1 MRIKGNFLKDYVA
14 VVQATPDLNWDR
26 YLTPEDWEIVR
37 SMIVPSMWYP
47 VEVMAHIGR
56 GIFEMRSGENYGV
69 VRAAGRARATLAYD
83 ETAKSFLLKD
93 NPGEALKAYAMIAK
107 RYVDELNV
115 EVLSAGRGR
124 AEVLFYPVDDA
135 PAWDLFREIQAGTM
149 EKLVEMN
156 GGLEPNAAFEKHEK
170 NGREACLVV
179 VTWK

>member
-14 VVQATPDLNWDR
+14 VVNATPDLAWNR
-26 YLTPEDWEIVR
+26 YLTPEDWKVVQSI
-37 SMIVPSMWYP
+37 IVPSMWYP

-56 GIFEMRSGENYGV
+56 GIFEMRSGKNYSV

-83 ETAKSFLLKD
+83 ETAKNFLLKN

-115 EVLSAGRGR
+115 EVLMIGSGR
-124 AEVLFYPVDDA
+124 AEVLFHPIDDA

-156 GGLEPNAAFEKHEK
+156 GGLEPNAVFERREK
-170 NGREACLVV
+170 DGREACLVV
-179 VTWK
+179 LTWK